1 MTEYDNLKFFTNKII
16 NERKVKKFASTL
28 FGDALEFIL
37 PDFTSTFTEISVR
50 VNFDD
55 SNNFTFTNY
64 RINSSGDILTRKDKK
79 VELTTDKKGNK
90 YYILMI
96 NGRAYKKTTEE
107 LLKQNF

>member
-1 MTEYDNLKFFTNKII
+1 MKTDFKVLKTN
-16 NERKVKKFASTL
+16 A
-28 FGDALEFIL
+28 
-37 PDFTSTFTEISVR
+37 
-50 VNFDD
+50 D

-64 RINSSGDILTRKDKK
+64 RINSSGDILTRKDKT